1 MSIIFTTLHRHPVRN
16 DHYNVEKLIHQLT
29 QLPQPITIEMVA
41 TKMSQFSFQH
51 YSVPPNRFTIRQSS
65 LELLKQMVLHQ
76 VMTHYHHYVTG

>member
-51 YSVPPNRFTIRQSS
+51 YSY
-65 LELLKQMVLHQ
+65 HQ
-76 VMTHYHHYVTG
+76 IDLQFDNPRLNY